1 MKSTTLRNVLALVA
15 LLTIAALVFI
25 ASRSDTAKF
34 EIGSPEA
41 TVQSFLQ
48 AMVDRDND
56 LALSFL
62 EPTTKCD
69 SSDLDRQYISPDLTV
84 DLLDSSVT
92 GERAQ
97 VKIRT
102 RYSNDDLFGGW
113 SEDHSI
119 SLSWVEGSWRISGT
133 PWPLYQCDGVK
144 P

>member
-1 MKSTTLRNVLALVA
+1 MKSVTLRNIIALIA
-15 LLTIAALVFI
+15 LIAVAALVFI
-25 ASRSDTAKF
+25 ASRGDTTKF
-34 EIGSPEA
+34 EPGSPEA

-56 LALSFL
+56 GALSFF
-62 EPTTKCD
+62 EPGTQCD

-84 DLLDSSVT
+84 DLIETSINGD
-92 GERAQ
+92 RAQ

-102 RYSNDDLFGGW
+102 RYSSGDLFGGW

-119 SLSWVEGSWRISGT
+119 SLKKIDGEWLISGT
-133 PWPLYQCDGVK
+133 PWPLYECDDVK